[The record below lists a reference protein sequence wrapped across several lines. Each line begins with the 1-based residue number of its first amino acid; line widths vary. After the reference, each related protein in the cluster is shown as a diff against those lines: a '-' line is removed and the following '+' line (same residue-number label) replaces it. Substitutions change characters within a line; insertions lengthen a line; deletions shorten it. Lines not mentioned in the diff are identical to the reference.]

1 MARDD
6 SSFHTGLPRLEQISE
21 IGDDIRFDG
30 DYSYI
35 FRRIIEN
42 AVGFHRRWHCL
53 LSRGDAAHS
62 TFRGPRTG
70 LRGGAICL

>member
-6 SSFHTGLPRLEQISE
+6 SSLHTHLPRVEQISE

-30 DYSYI
+30 DDSHT

-42 AVGFHRRWHCL
+42 AVGFHRRWHCW
-53 LSRGDAAHS
+53 LSSGDAAHS

-70 LRGGAICL
+70 LRSGAIGL

>member
-6 SSFHTGLPRLEQISE
+6 SSFHTDLPRVEQISE

-30 DYSYI
+30 DDSYI

-53 LSRGDAAHS
+53 LS
-62 TFRGPRTG
+62 
-70 LRGGAICL
+70 LW